1 MFPLQPP
8 GMIGYGMAKAA
19 VHQLCQSLAEKNSG
33 MPADTAAVAILPWVL
48 K

>member
-19 VHQLCQSLAEKNSG
+19 VHQLCQSLAAKNSG
-33 MPADTAAVAILPWVL
+33 MPADTAAVAILP
-48 K
+48 